1 MINNLEISDAVKRC
15 AVAYD
20 NPDRVYKN
28 EQVVFTKSPKGL
40 TVSIAGSND
49 IIDWLQNVKTKQVK
63 LGKWWLSEGVLNAAK
78 NVVAMANE
86 YRAADGNEKLFSKP
100 LSFEGHSKGGAVA
113 IACGMISVV
122 RHNKVS
128 RVITFAAPRI
138 TTLKSEY
145 PFPLFQFVASG
156 DPIPNLP
163 PWRPWKRW
171 RHNGRVTTVGR
182 QSVAEFAARY
192 SPFVGPIRKHLIK
205 NYVSLFGV

>member
-86 YRAADGNEKLFSKP
+86 YRAA
-100 LSFEGHSKGGAVA
+100 
-113 IACGMISVV
+113 
-122 RHNKVS
+122 
-128 RVITFAAPRI
+128 
-138 TTLKSEY
+138 
-145 PFPLFQFVASG
+145 
-156 DPIPNLP
+156 
-163 PWRPWKRW
+163 RW
-171 RHNGRVTTVGR
+171 
-182 QSVAEFAARY
+182 Q
-192 SPFVGPIRKHLIK
+192 
-205 NYVSLFGV
+205 

>member
-1 MINNLEISDAVKRC
+1 MINNLEISDAVNRC

-28 EQVVFTKSPKGL
+28 EQVVFTKSNGGL

-63 LGKWWLSEGVLNAAK
+63 LGKWWLSEGVLSAAQ
-78 NVVAMANE
+78 NVITITNEFRAANE
-86 YRAADGNEKLFSKP
+86 NKKLFSKP

-113 IACGMISVV
+113 IACGMISAV
-122 RHNKVS
+122 RHNEVS
-128 RVITFAAPRI
+128 RVVTFAAPRI

-156 DPIPNLP
+156 DPVPNMP
-163 PWRPWKRW
+163 PWRPWRRW

-182 QSVAEFAARY
+182 QSAAEFAVSY
-192 SPFVGPIRKHLIK
+192 SPFIGPIRKHLIK